1 MPIPDITPGTE
12 IPSFVRQQNFHAWN
26 RFAAV
31 NDEFVPI
38 HMDDAA
44 GQAAG
49 FPGAIGMGNLA
60 CSYFHN
66 VLRDWLG
73 EQGRICRVS
82 VQYRQPN
89 NQGSILTTRGKI
101 VSVSQKPAAH
111 EVQIELWME
120 DDAGRVLMNGEAL
133 LEVTGAEVTG
143 AEVTGV
149 EVTGVE
155 VTSP

>member
-1 MPIPDITPGTE
+1 MPITDITPGTE
-12 IPSFVRQQNFHAWN
+12 IPTFVRQQDLHAWN

-49 FPGAIGMGNLA
+49 FPGAIGMGNLS
-60 CSYFHN
+60 CSYLHN
-66 VLRDWLG
+66 ALRGWLG

-89 NQGSILTTRGKI
+89 NRGSILTTRGKI
-101 VSVSQKPAAH
+101 ISAAPGGSGH

-133 LEVTGAEVTG
+133 
-143 AEVTGV
+143 V
-149 EVTGVE
+149 EVTGLE
-155 VTSP
+155 ASGA

>member
-1 MPIPDITPGTE
+1 MPITDITPGTE
-12 IPSFVRQQNFHAWN
+12 IPSFVREQDFHAWN

-49 FPGAIGMGNLA
+49 FPGAIGMGNLS

-66 VLRDWLG
+66 VLRDWLS
-73 EQGRICRVS
+73 EQGRIRRVS

-89 NQGSILTTRGKI
+89 NRGSVLTTHGKI
-101 VSVSQKPAAH
+101 VSVTQGAAAR
-111 EVQIELWME
+111 EVVIELWME

-133 LEVTGAEVTG
+133 
-143 AEVTGV
+143 V
-149 EVTGVE
+149 EVNDL
-155 VTSP
+155 

>member
-1 MPIPDITPGTE
+1 MPITDITQGNE
-12 IPSFVRQQNFHAWN
+12 IPTFERQQNFHAWN

-38 HMDDAA
+38 HMDEAA
-44 GQAAG
+44 GRAAG
-49 FPGAIGMGNLA
+49 FPGAIGMGNLS
-60 CSYFHN
+60 CSYLHN

-73 EQGRICRVS
+73 DEGRIRRVS

-89 NQGSILTTRGKI
+89 NQGSILTTHGKI
-101 VSVSQKPAAH
+101 TSVASSPAGR

-133 LEVTGAEVTG
+133 
-143 AEVTGV
+143 V
-149 EVTGVE
+149 EVTAL
-155 VTSP
+155 

>member
-1 MPIPDITPGTE
+1 MPITDITPGTE
-12 IPSFVRQQNFHAWN
+12 IPSFVRQQDFHAWN

-44 GQAAG
+44 GINAG
-49 FPGAIGMGNLA
+49 FPGAIGMGNLS
-60 CSYFHN
+60 CSYLHN
-66 VLRDWLG
+66 ALRSWLG

-89 NQGSILTTRGKI
+89 NRGSVLTTRGKI
-101 VSVSQKPAAH
+101 ISATHGPARC

-133 LEVTGAEVTG
+133 
-143 AEVTGV
+143 V

-155 VTSP
+155 VIGLEASGA